1 MGFLK
6 TGLFVITVLVSGSF
20 AGLIYGGL
28 NLVIVEPFLDDAT
41 NIENQNLFASGEE
54 SDTTE
59 FWVEYNSYRSWQK
72 GGQILASTILGASLG
87 SLFGIVFAYSR
98 KSLPSD
104 NNIRKTIVLAGIM
117 WFVLFVIPFLK
128 YPANPPTV
136 GETET
141 VMLRGILYLS
151 FIAISG
157 FSALGFYQLHK
168 RLVANK
174 KIIAIIGYGIFI
186 TSVFFLMP
194 DNPDKITVST
204 ELVDGFR
211 IFTFFTTS
219 IFWLSLALILGA
231 FWQKLSLDVSTN

>member
-1 MGFLK
+1 MK

-72 GGQILASTILGASLG
+72 GGQVLASTILGASLG

-168 RLVANK
+168 RLEANK
-174 KIIAIIGYGIFI
+174 KIIAIIGYGVFI

-219 IFWLSLALILGA
+219 IFWLSLALILGT
-231 FWQKLSLDVSTN
+231 FWQKLNPDVSTN